1 MAIIIIPSHLPHKT
15 QNKHKD
21 KNMPLTKFESTT
33 EYDSQKGAISTNPV
47 DIPGTSRPVKTVK
60 FCS

>member
-1 MAIIIIPSHLPHKT
+1 ML
-15 QNKHKD
+15 
-21 KNMPLTKFESTT
+21 LTKFESTI
-33 EYDSQKGAISTNPV
+33 EYDSQKGATSTNPA